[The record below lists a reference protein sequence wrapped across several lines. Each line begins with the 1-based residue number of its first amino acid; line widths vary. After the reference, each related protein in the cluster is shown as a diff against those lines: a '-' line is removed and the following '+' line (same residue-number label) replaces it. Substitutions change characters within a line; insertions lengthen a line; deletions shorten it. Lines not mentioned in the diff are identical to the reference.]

1 MTNNIPFADLL
12 YINGADYLLERRQK
26 MSIQFVATIAGVNG
40 PVAENEQEAVV
51 RLTEY
56 MQSAIGKRHFHDANP
71 DKSEEQY
78 QETLFQLYARESEK
92 EISVEEVSSLP
103 IDDIV

>member
-1 MTNNIPFADLL
+1 MQRHFRGNFN
-12 YINGADYLLERRQK
+12 

-40 PVAENEQEAVV
+40 PIADNEQEAVV

-56 MQSAIGKRHFHDANP
+56 MESSIGKRHFHDANP

-78 QETLFQLYARESEK
+78 QETLFQLYDRESGNDI
-92 EISVEEVSSLP
+92 EIEETNE
-103 IDDIV
+103 